1 MPVKTRKRPSK
12 ARTNSKGGKKKK
24 QAPRGKKR
32 SQEEI
37 HEDEASD
44 SEATRGIDEYEEENQ
59 ESEDEEVEESG
70 EPNSKAKD
78 TKIAE
83 LEAQLKVAQGTA
95 KIVPYTLK
103 GMQKV
108 GASRTYAKLMKDHL
122 VESWWGLQ
130 PFTCNDKSLDRISV
144 RLYKTM
150 MSKEDKAIKEEVAKK
165 QAQDTWIALH
175 RDVIRQLFNQ
185 IRNYYQGQLRK
196 EWMVHAL
203 AELTKISQ
211 EELDKLIDQK
221 DKDGNEVGWV
231 DSEGFPTQKYIMEKM
246 PTIITWEECLKVVS
260 RDAKFLGT
268 ERGKFVADW
277 WVNCALRKLAG
288 RTHWADSKIFSTP
301 ISQATLP
308 KNDFSDED
316 FPAVASN
323 LEAAGILFMENAA
336 AKWPEFAAK
345 KHKDP
350 DWQYN
355 AGAEYMNCPYSTS
368 TDGSR
373 IWGAFT
379 VVGLERYKVLM
390 GIAKAGRNKKNC
402 VDMEKAILKRLR
414 VKHGYEDAQGN
425 SLKGGSKKKKAKVQD
440 PVEKVDLGD
449 DDMF

>member
-1 MPVKTRKRPSK
+1 MAVNTRKRPPKGRGTSK
-12 ARTNSKGGKKKK
+12 ASKKKNP
-24 QAPRGKKR
+24 ANRGKKR
-32 SQEEI
+32 RQEEI
-37 HEDEASD
+37 EEEEAYDSD
-44 SEATRGIDEYEEENQ
+44 ATRGIDESEEEI
-59 ESEDEEVEESG
+59 EEPEDDEVEEAG
-70 EPNSKAKD
+70 ESNLNAKD

-103 GMQKV
+103 GMKKA
-108 GASRTYAKLMKDHL
+108 GASKTYAKLMKDHL
-122 VESWWGLQ
+122 VENWWGLQ
-130 PFTCNDKSLDRISV
+130 PFTCNEKSLDKISA
-144 RLYKTM
+144 RLYRTM

-175 RDVIRQLFNQ
+175 RDVIRQLFNE

-203 AELTKISQ
+203 AELMKIPQ
-211 EELDKLIDQK
+211 EEIAKLK
-221 DKDGNEVGWV
+221 DEKDADGNNMGWV
-231 DSEGFPTQKYIMEKM
+231 DEEGFPTKKFVMEKM
-246 PTIITWEECLKVVS
+246 PTIIHWTECLKVVA

-268 ERGKFVADW
+268 ERGQFVADW

-288 RTHWADSKIFSTP
+288 RAHWSDSKIFSTP

-308 KNDFSDED
+308 KNDFMDED

-336 AKWPEFAAK
+336 AKWPAFAAK

-350 DWQYN
+350 EW
-355 AGAEYMNCPYSTS
+355 EYKASADYMVCPYSTS

-379 VVGLERYKVLM
+379 VVGLQRFKVLM
-390 GIAKAGRNKKNC
+390 EIAAGGRKKKTC
-402 VDMEKAILKRLR
+402 EGSEKAILKRLR

-440 PVEKVDLGD
+440 PVEQLDLGD
-449 DDMF
+449 ADMF